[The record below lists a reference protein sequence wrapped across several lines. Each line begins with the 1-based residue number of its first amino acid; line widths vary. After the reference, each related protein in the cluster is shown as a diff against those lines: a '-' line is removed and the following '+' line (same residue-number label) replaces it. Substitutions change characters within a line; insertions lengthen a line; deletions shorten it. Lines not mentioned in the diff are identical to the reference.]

1 MLMALEDTLAF
12 LVIDAVLKKLFH
24 KFMLFGHRAEL
35 ALVGAAVC
43 NWAASL

>member
-1 MLMALEDTLAF
+1 MLTAVEDTLAF
-12 LVIDAVLKKLFH
+12 LVIDAALNMLLH

-43 NWAASL
+43 N